1 MTTVQA
7 LVRVYEEGGRP
18 EDRPA
23 APALAGLRRPDAPLT
38 WIHAGTHEAVLQS
51 LNAFGLSDVAVDSLR
66 EGPERPRVEEYA
78 DHVYVSF
85 FAVDRPGTQCG
96 EVVDAAWEVAG
107 GATPLQ
113 EGPAAPPP
121 GCAAASSIL
130 DGLPVLEDIR
140 AFLGPRWLITVG
152 DILERDYL
160 AIQERIQRQVFSRGR
175 GASFMLF
182 FAMEWAVETL
192 YPVMDQLD
200 DRVEA
205 LEDMVVVADRR
216 VGMQGLFSLKRDLV
230 ELRRRVAP
238 LRDALQKVDALQLS
252 LVDREAEVYFR
263 DLHDDVLRLIELLDT
278 YRDVLSSAMELYL
291 TSVSNRLGEIMKRLT
306 VVATVFMPLTFLTGF
321 FGMNFAAL
329 PFHSPVLLAV
339 VIVVMLAVPVA
350 MLAYFHRK
358 DWW

>member
-1 MTTVQA
+1 MTTVAA

-23 APALAGLRRPDAPLT
+23 AAALAGLRRPDGPLT
-38 WIHAGTHEAVLQS
+38 WIHAGTHEPVLQA
-51 LNAFGLSDVAVDSLR
+51 LDAFGLSDVAVDSLR

-96 EVVDAAWEVAG
+96 EPVDGAWEVAG
-107 GATPLQ
+107 DGAPPA
-113 EGPAAPPP
+113 GGAPAAPS
-121 GCAAASSIL
+121 GCTGLPVL
-130 DGLPVLEDIR
+130 DGLPALEDIR

-182 FAMEWAVETL
+182 FAVEWAVETL
-192 YPVMDQLD
+192 YPVMDELD
-200 DRVEA
+200 DRVDA
-205 LEDMVVVADRR
+205 LEDMVVLADRQ
-216 VGMQGLFSLKRDLV
+216 VGMQGLFALKRDLV

-238 LRDALQKVDALQLS
+238 LRDALQKMDALELS
-252 LVDREAEVYFR
+252 LVDRESEVYFR

-278 YRDVLSSAMELYL
+278 YRDVLSSALDLYL

-329 PFHSPVLLAV
+329 PFHSSALLAG
-339 VIVVMLAVPVA
+339 VIAVMLATPAA
-350 MLAYFHRK
+350 MLAYFRRK